1 MIFLSVLPHFRAF
14 TVIARVDKRLQFSQA
29 RKAVQCTVRKLQVYP
44 GLSTGLV
51 T

>member
-1 MIFLSVLPHFRAF
+1 MIFFISFAHFARF

-44 GLSTGLV
+44 A
-51 T
+51 